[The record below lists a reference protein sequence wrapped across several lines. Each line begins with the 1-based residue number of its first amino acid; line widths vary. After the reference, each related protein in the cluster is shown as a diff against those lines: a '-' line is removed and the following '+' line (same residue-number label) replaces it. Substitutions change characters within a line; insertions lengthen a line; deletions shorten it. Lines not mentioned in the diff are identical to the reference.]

1 MVSVPKKERDS
12 QQGSDKDDSVKNAV
26 NGESSTASVSSSA
39 EQHGSSNNQDEAA
52 DDGLFSIEL
61 F

>member
-1 MVSVPKKERDS
+1 MPKKEGDS
-12 QQGSDKDDSVKNAV
+12 QQGSDKDDSFKNAV

>member
-1 MVSVPKKERDS
+1 MVSVPKKEGDS

-26 NGESSTASVSSSA
+26 NGGSSTASVSSSA